1 MYRSLKK
8 YPKISGYLDRISKI
22 WIMKKFDIQIIQV
35 SMYPKKMDIHVSN
48 YPCIQV
54 CMISKYPI
62 IQVSKK
68 NQYPRYPSIRIS
80 EKSGIRPSLCLFD
93 ITLKLFV
100 IRKLALYILS
110 NIWINN
116 FWFFWKITFRHKN
129 WPNRAIF

>member
-1 MYRSLKK
+1 MSDIIFKDVSLTKRAPEWKFFLNTWIWLSFSTFGGLKK

-35 SMYPKKMDIHVSN
+35 SMYPKKLDIHVSN

-68 NQYPRYPSIRIS
+68 ISIQDIQV
-80 EKSGIRPSLCLFD
+80 SGYQKKVVSTHP
-93 ITLKLFV
+93 
-100 IRKLALYILS
+100 
-110 NIWINN
+110 
-116 FWFFWKITFRHKN
+116 
-129 WPNRAIF
+129 